1 MNEFLNAMGAAR
13 YLAHSLC
20 LTADP
25 VLLFLYTLADLS
37 TALSYFAIGITLMF
51 LARVMLKCSPEHVS
65 DLMREF
71 LHDRQ
76 RLITYLILFALF
88 IGLCGLSH
96 FTMWLTLHWGV
107 YRLDI
112 MVRAAMGAVSL
123 STALLVVT
131 DALGLR
137 ARK

>member
-1 MNEFLNAMGAAR
+1 MNEFLNAMGAER

-25 VLLFLYTLADLS
+25 FLMFLYTLADMS

-51 LARVMLKCSPEHVS
+51 LARIMLKCSPEYVA
-65 DLMREF
+65 DLLRDF

-76 RLITYLILFALF
+76 RLVTYLILFGLF

-96 FTMWLTLHWGV
+96 ATMTLTLYWGV

-123 STALLVVT
+123 WTAVMVVS